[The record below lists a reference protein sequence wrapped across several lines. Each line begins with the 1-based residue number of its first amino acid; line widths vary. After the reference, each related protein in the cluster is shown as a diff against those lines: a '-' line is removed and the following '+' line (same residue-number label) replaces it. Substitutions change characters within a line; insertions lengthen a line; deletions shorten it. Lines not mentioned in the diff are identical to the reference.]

1 MPAEPLPPPAT
12 SPTMESKRVASQ
24 GVAVA
29 AAFFSLLLAGLG
41 HLYLTPALARWRGPT
56 VATGLAVG
64 LLMILWSWL
73 PLGTSI
79 LLALTIGAVV
89 AVMVPYTTPP
99 LRPLAAP
106 APADGPNWS
115 TRGFLLLGSF
125 AGLYLLSMQFPP
137 AMNVNIAIVIF
148 SAFDA
153 YSIGIRG
160 HGIV

>member
-1 MPAEPLPPPAT
+1 MPAEPLPPPA
-12 SPTMESKRVASQ
+12 SSQ
-24 GVAVA
+24 GVAITA
-29 AAFFSLLLAGLG
+29 ALFSLLLAGLG

-64 LLMILWSWL
+64 LLLILWSWL

-89 AVMVPYTTPP
+89 SVLVPYGTPP
-99 LRPLAAP
+99 SAASSPAPAAP
-106 APADGPNWS
+106 ADSDWS

-137 AMNVNIAIVIF
+137 AMNWNVMVVVFAAV
-148 SAFDA
+148 DA
-153 YSIGIRG
+153 YSIGVRG